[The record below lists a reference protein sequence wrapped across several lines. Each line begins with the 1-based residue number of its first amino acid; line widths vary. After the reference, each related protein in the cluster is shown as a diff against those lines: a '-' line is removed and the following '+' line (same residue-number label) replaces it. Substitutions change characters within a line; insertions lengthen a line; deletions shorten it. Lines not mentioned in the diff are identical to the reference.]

1 MNSLDDF
8 NEFIENFP
16 HLISDKKFLE
26 RSTSSKIKETF
37 FSLIENLTSMSI
49 IIGYRWYEIK
59 ISEKHKIYLN
69 SKNLWI
75 FEKDT
80 FTNEGVLSE
89 YSFENQKYKW
99 SYKSRSKILDI
110 GGQAF
115 NIGLLHGFG
124 PTTLVLEGIPSGQMR
139 IFVRYDVFGRFMLD
153 WESFYRS
160 HFKQEEIENDWLCSL
175 CNNRN
180 PANFGRCPNCEK
192 ELYRAERAVK
202 GDSLNIS
209 SIICNLIKLSINI
222 FSLVFVSISLYYTY
236 QDIIYL
242 KPKFLSI
249 ISLFISLLFIIKFRP
264 IILKIIDKWF
274 RNPDSLD
281 DDTEEKLRRD
291 GFTRL

>member
-1 MNSLDDF
+1 MNDLDNF

-16 HLISDKKFLE
+16 HLISDKKFDK

-37 FSLIENLTSMSI
+37 LSLIENFTSMSI

-59 ISEKHKIYLN
+59 ISEKEGIHLN
-69 SKNLWI
+69 PKYLWI
-75 FEKDT
+75 FEKDN
-80 FTNEGVLSE
+80 FTDEGVLSQ
-89 YSFENQKYKW
+89 YSFENQKYNW
-99 SYKSRSKILDI
+99 SFKSRSKILDI

-124 PTTLVLEGIPSGQMR
+124 PTTLVLEEIPSGQIR

-153 WESFYRS
+153 WESFYLS
-160 HFKQEEIENDWLCSL
+160 HFEQEAIENDWLCSL

-180 PANFGRCPNCEK
+180 PANFGRCPHCVK

-202 GDSLNIS
+202 GEGLDIS
-209 SIICNLIKLSINI
+209 SIIYNLIKLSINI
-222 FSLVFVSISLYYTY
+222 FSIVFVSISLYCTFP
-236 QDIIYL
+236 DIINL

-264 IILKIIDKWF
+264 RILKIIYKWF
-274 RNPDSLD
+274 RNRDSLD
-281 DDTEEKLRRD
+281 DETVETSEVE
-291 GFTRL
+291 